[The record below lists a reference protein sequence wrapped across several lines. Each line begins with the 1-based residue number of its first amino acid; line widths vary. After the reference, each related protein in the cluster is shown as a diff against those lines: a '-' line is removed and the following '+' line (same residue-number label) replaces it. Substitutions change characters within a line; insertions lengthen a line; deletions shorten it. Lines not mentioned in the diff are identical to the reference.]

1 MLTQV
6 EWSKLNPTP
15 LQSGV
20 VEVFAQTSPILAL
33 CPFQSIAGSAYAYNR
48 EESLPGV
55 EFRTWNEAY
64 SESTGVV
71 SPHTEVLTMLGGDS
85 DYDTAAIAMQT
96 GDNATRAIYDTLK
109 SKALAQKWTRTFF
122 GGDATANPKEFDGL
136 ERRLIGD
143 QIISAGANGG
153 ALTFAMLDE
162 LVDAVAGT
170 PSAIFMRKG
179 TMRAYRSLLRTT
191 GGITPEQI
199 MIPEFGKPV
208 LAHNGV
214 PLLALE
220 EDAAGNQVLSG
231 EETQGTNNDTC
242 SAYAIRFGP
251 DALHGI
257 QTAPVSVRDLGEI
270 DEKPALRTRIEWFS
284 AIVLKNGRCAARLK
298 GLTNI

>member
-20 VEVFAQTSPILAL
+20 VQVFAETAPIIAL

-55 EFRTWNEAY
+55 EFRGWNEGY
-64 SESTGVV
+64 SKSTGVV
-71 SPHTEVLTMLGGDS
+71 SPHTEVLTLLGGDS

-96 GDNATRAIYDTLK
+96 GDNATRAVYDALK
-109 SKALAQKWTRTFF
+109 AKALAAKWQRTFF
-122 GGDATANPKEFDGL
+122 TGDAATNPKEFDGL
-136 ERRLIGD
+136 ERRLVGD
-143 QIISAGANGG
+143 QVITAGANGA
-153 ALTFAMLDE
+153 ALNLTALDE

-179 TMRAYRSLLRTT
+179 TIRAYRNLLRAS
-191 GGITPEQI
+191 GGTTPEHLI
-199 MIPEFGKPV
+199 LPEFGKPV

-214 PLLALE
+214 PLLPIE
-220 EDAAGNQVLSG
+220 EDTMGNQVLSG
-231 EETQGTNNDTC
+231 EEAQGTNEATC
-242 SAYAIRFGP
+242 SAYAIRFAA
-251 DALHGI
+251 DALHGV
-257 QTAPVSVRDLGEI
+257 QTAPISVRDLGEI
-270 DEKPALRTRIEWFS
+270 DEKPAFRTRIEWFS
-284 AIVLKNGRCAARLK
+284 AIVLKHGRCAARLK